1 MSHKAKLIAAFATL
15 YVVWGSTYLG
25 IRIGLEAHMPPAL
38 MAALRLVP
46 AGLLLLGFAKW
57 RGIPVRVRPRELRVI
72 ATTGVLLLVGGM
84 FMIFLAEQY
93 IPSGLAAIIVAL
105 QPLWIAGAETVLP
118 DMDRPSALGYAGIA
132 LGFIGL
138 AVLLWPRLTLP
149 GSGPQLLG
157 SCIAIVATFIWMIG
171 SVYSK
176 RHPVRVDAIVATGYE
191 MLAAGLVTLVIGVLK
206 GEVPQLLSGRVDVLP
221 AASATAYLAVVGSC
235 VAFTAFVWALRH
247 APASKVMTYSF
258 VNPVV
263 AVFLGWLVLREP
275 LDWWIVAGMA
285 VIVAGVALTTTAPTR
300 PRPLAAADAAV
311 ADAAAELPAEA
322 SEA

>member
-1 MSHKAKLIAAFATL
+1 MSHRAKLVIAFATL

-25 IRIGLEAHMPPAL
+25 IRIGLQAGMPPAL
-38 MAALRLVP
+38 MAGLRLVP
-46 AGLLLLGFAKW
+46 AGLIMLAFAKW
-57 RGIPVRVRPRELRVI
+57 RGTPVRVRPRELRTI
-72 ATTGVLLLVGGM
+72 ATAGILLLVGGM

-93 IPSGLAAIIVAL
+93 IPSGLAALIVAL

-118 DMDRPSALGYAGIA
+118 DMDRPSALGYVGIA
-132 LGFIGL
+132 LGFAGL

-149 GSGPQLLG
+149 GSGKELLG
-157 SCIAIVATFIWMIG
+157 SGIAIVATFIWMLG
-171 SVYSK
+171 SIYSK
-176 RHPVRVDAIVATGYE
+176 RHPVKVDALVVTGYE

-206 GEVPQLLSGRVDVLP
+206 GEVPQLLSGRIAVLP
-221 AASATAYLAVVGSC
+221 AVGATAYLALFGSC
-235 VAFTAFVWALRH
+235 VAFTAFVWALRN

-275 LDWWIVAGMA
+275 LDWWIVGGMA

-300 PRPLAAADAAV
+300 PAV
-311 ADAAAELPAEA
+311 SPAAEPSPSPADLPAEVPA
-322 SEA
+322 DV